1 MINYNIADLVSRIN
15 NVIATN
21 GRNSLVNVPYTKDNY
36 QVLIQLT
43 KLGVLSITDNQS
55 ISHLYPAGA
64 KSRVNYITAKLHSP
78 VGKTMFSLE
87 NNNQPSV
94 GRETESIQKSG
105 LSFIPSLAAI
115 KDSDQSSLTKWN
127 FAPYPAFGGV
137 IGQNPQGDK
146 LSKGKLIQHKLK
158 LKIIS
163 KPGRR
168 VYISYN
174 DLKDFNHG
182 FKTYLLRTSKGI
194 ISSHTA
200 INLKIGG
207 ELLIKLTIV

>member
-43 KLGVLSITDNQS
+43 KLGVLSIMDNKS
-55 ISHLYPAGA
+55 TSHICAPQWKAIN
-64 KSRVNYITAKLHSP
+64 SQVNYITAKLHSP
-78 VGKTMFSLE
+78 IGKTTLD
-87 NNNQPSV
+87 NQQLIDQ
-94 GRETESIQKSG
+94 RAITKNESILPPKRGQSG
-105 LSFIPSLAAI
+105 FSFIPQ
-115 KDSDQSSLTKWN
+115 KGDK
-127 FAPYPAFGGV
+127 FAPIYTPSGG
-137 IGQNPQGDK
+137 INSHMGTGQESVQ
-146 LSKGKLIQHKLK
+146 QKLK

-168 VYISYN
+168 VYVSYN